1 MGYVPKHKIYKLHFE
16 DAEMDGLVVRVH
28 GLSTGQ
34 YIDLMGM
41 KEEAE
46 GGGESSGLFQFLAD
60 RLIEWNIETEDGTPV
75 PANLDGIREQDM
87 PFTMAIINAWT
98 TAMADVPAPLEQPS
112 TSGESSL
119 EVSIPMDVL
128 SPSLAS

>member
-1 MGYVPKHKIYKLHFE
+1 MGYVPKHKIYRLLFE

-34 YIDLMGM
+34 YIDLMGL
-41 KEEAE
+41 KQEAE
-46 GGGESSGLFQFLAD
+46 SGGESGELFQYLAD
-60 RLIEWNIETEDGTPV
+60 RLVEWNVEEEDGTPV
-75 PANLDGIREQDM
+75 PANLDGIRAQDM

-98 TAMADVPAPLEQPS
+98 KAMADVPAPLAPS
-112 TSGESSL
+112 STGGESSL
-119 EVSIPMDVL
+119 EASIPMEVL